1 MRNPFIIFLT
11 GILAHI
17 FTIPVPISPHFLF
30 GPYNTTFVYD
40 DVVAIERNPFIYNS
54 DTSWLELFTTRDFWG
69 NHLAWASSHKS
80 YRPITSF
87 TYRLQVLWDGN
98 GIHSVSVKR
107 SLHAFNVLTFGL
119 VCVFFYNI
127 CTQLE
132 DVTRRNNQNKEK
144 DKSATTTTTTTTKLK
159 QNTYIFSMLAGL
171 IFAVHPVHTEAVA
184 CLVGRCEI
192 LSGLFFLMSLSAHI
206 TSTKSTTRW
215 AIVCWHVAAATTAF
229 ASMLCKEQGVT
240 VLAVWIMYDVLQI
253 TTKYISSKSTKSF
266 IGWVQE
272 VLWNTL
278 PFHFSTIFLLMLALY
293 FRLWMSGHYAP
304 IVFTKAENPASV
316 EKDVVVRCLTLIY
329 INCYNL
335 WILLVPYSL
344 CCDWALDSIPLV
356 TSLTDSR
363 LVTPVSMIFLLIQS
377 IHYFIRQAMIVSKKQ
392 NKKNKNKNE
401 QMENQKEHQN
411 QKQLNTSNTTN
422 NENDTN
428 NDNNGDNENNEDD
441 ENNENNENNGN
452 ELNENVLNPLLKITD
467 SNDSTGSNNS
477 NNSNVPLLGLFG
489 LLLMIVV
496 FIPAMNI
503 FFYVGFVIAERVLFL
518 PSMGYS
524 MFIAALLTHLNT
536 TSSTTS
542 STTTTATTAT
552 TATTPR
558 STISTKSID
567 ASSAT
572 SSISSSTSS
581 QQHYHSLQTNS
592 SPNSSFN
599 FSFTSISTSMSN
611 PSSVLSLVL
620 VLLYFL
626 KSIHRNV
633 QWRNDITMM
642 RNEIWTNPNNARLHH
657 GLGVALHSAGKELE
671 AIASFE
677 EAWRLWPGYNEPMNF
692 IGVVKKNRNDRMGA
706 LQAYRLALKETP
718 EFTKSLFNLGALLVS
733 NVKVER
739 QESHGNQN
747 QTQNQTRTVITH
759 VLNQNVTELNEA
771 CDGKFGF
778 LIKKINNQTKK
789 KKFIDR
795 TLFLFQFI
803 VFFFF
808 LRYFFKSKSQNNVTT
823 NKFSIQCI
831 SNFLDSF

>member
-1 MRNPFIIFLT
+1 NHKNLVPLFLSSPSSAYCLLVKSIMRNPFIIFLT

-132 DVTRRNNQNKEK
+132 DVTRRNNQHTEKEK
-144 DKSATTTTTTTTKLK
+144 DKSATTATTTTAK

-206 TSTKSTTRW
+206 TSTKSTTW
-215 AIVCWHVAAATTAF
+215 LATMCWHVAAATTAF

-278 PFHFSTIFLLMLALY
+278 PFHFSTILLLMLALY

-377 IHYFIRQAMIVSKKQ
+377 I
-392 NKKNKNKNE
+392 
-401 QMENQKEHQN
+401 
-411 QKQLNTSNTTN
+411 
-422 NENDTN
+422 
-428 NDNNGDNENNEDD
+428 
-441 ENNENNENNGN
+441 
-452 ELNENVLNPLLKITD
+452 
-467 SNDSTGSNNS
+467 
-477 NNSNVPLLGLFG
+477 
-489 LLLMIVV
+489 
-496 FIPAMNI
+496 
-503 FFYVGFVIAERVLFL
+503 
-518 PSMGYS
+518 
-524 MFIAALLTHLNT
+524 
-536 TSSTTS
+536 
-542 STTTTATTAT
+542 
-552 TATTPR
+552 
-558 STISTKSID
+558 
-567 ASSAT
+567 
-572 SSISSSTSS
+572 
-581 QQHYHSLQTNS
+581 
-592 SPNSSFN
+592 
-599 FSFTSISTSMSN
+599 
-611 PSSVLSLVL
+611 
-620 VLLYFL
+620 
-626 KSIHRNV
+626 
-633 QWRNDITMM
+633 
-642 RNEIWTNPNNARLHH
+642 
-657 GLGVALHSAGKELE
+657 
-671 AIASFE
+671 
-677 EAWRLWPGYNEPMNF
+677 
-692 IGVVKKNRNDRMGA
+692 
-706 LQAYRLALKETP
+706 
-718 EFTKSLFNLGALLVS
+718 
-733 NVKVER
+733 
-739 QESHGNQN
+739 
-747 QTQNQTRTVITH
+747 
-759 VLNQNVTELNEA
+759 
-771 CDGKFGF
+771 
-778 LIKKINNQTKK
+778 
-789 KKFIDR
+789 
-795 TLFLFQFI
+795 
-803 VFFFF
+803 
-808 LRYFFKSKSQNNVTT
+808 
-823 NKFSIQCI
+823 
-831 SNFLDSF
+831 